1 MFDVAVAV
9 TIIAATAAAAA
20 AAAALI
26 AALTIWYVF
35 DICICIWKGTFE
47 LLNKWMT
54 AKIKP

>member
-9 TIIAATAAAAA
+9 TIIAATAAA